1 MALPVSVVAGQFIRV
16 PQDPLIERIAAGAGM
31 DAADDWI
38 AERAGKGD
46 IVITADIPLASRCV
60 KAGAEVIAPNGKPFT
75 EAIDR
80 HDPCGPQ
87 SHDRSAFL
95 RRSDRRPEILLAARP
110 LGVPLGARPDHPP
123 HPAPARGSNRTET
136 ELNRMAPPLIQLKE
150 IKLTFGGT
158 PLLSGV
164 ELSVSAGERV
174 CLIGRNGS
182 GKSTLLKIAAGLVQ
196 PDSGSRFVQPGATIR
211 YLPQEPDFSGFATT
225 LAYVEA
231 GLAPGDDHY
240 QATYLL
246 EQLGLHGDEDPA
258 HLSGG
263 EARRTALA
271 HVLAP
276 SPDILLLDEPT
287 NHLDLTTIEWL
298 ESELDSRRCA
308 LVIIS
313 HDRRFLSNLSRSTAW
328 LDRGQI
334 RQIDRGFSA
343 FEAWRDEVLAEE
355 ERDQHKLDRKIVN
368 EEHWLRYG
376 VSGRRKRNVKRL
388 GNLHALRQQRRDYR
402 GAAGNANLAA
412 AEADKS
418 GKLVIEAKNI
428 SRTYGE
434 RKIVDDFSIRV
445 QRGDRIGI
453 VGPNGA
459 GKTTLIDMLTG
470 GSPPDSGTIRFGAN
484 IEMATLDQHRES
496 LDPKSTLAE
505 ALTGGR
511 GDHVMVGGKPKHVV
525 SYMKDFLFA
534 QEQMRTPLEVLS
546 GGERGRL
553 MLARALAKP
562 SNLLVLDE
570 PTNDLD
576 LETLDVLEEMLGDY
590 EGTVI
595 LISHDR
601 DFLDRVV
608 TSVIAPE
615 GDGRWIEYAG
625 GYTDMLAQRGAD
637 LKREAVKAAAVERDK
652 TDVSQRASG
661 RDKTPAQFQR
671 EARAGHA
678 AEDHRQIAGRDRQ
691 TAAPS

>member
-1 MALPVSVVAGQFIRV
+1 
-16 PQDPLIERIAAGAGM
+16 
-31 DAADDWI
+31 
-38 AERAGKGD
+38 
-46 IVITADIPLASRCV
+46 
-60 KAGAEVIAPNGKPFT
+60 
-75 EAIDR
+75 
-80 HDPCGPQ
+80 
-87 SHDRSAFL
+87 
-95 RRSDRRPEILLAARP
+95 
-110 LGVPLGARPDHPP
+110 
-123 HPAPARGSNRTET
+123 
-136 ELNRMAPPLIQLKE
+136 MAPPLIQLKD
-150 IKLTFGGT
+150 IALTFGGT

-164 ELSVSAGERV
+164 ELSVSASERV

-182 GKSTLLKIAAGLVQ
+182 GKSTLLKIAAGLVE
-196 PDSGSRFVQPGATIR
+196 PDKGSRFVQPGATIR

-240 QATYLL
+240 QARYVL
-246 EQLGLHGDEDPA
+246 EQLGLRGDEDPA
-258 HLSGG
+258 HVSGG
-263 EARRTALA
+263 EARRAALA
-271 HVLAP
+271 RVLAP

-287 NHLDLTTIEWL
+287 NHLDLSTIERL
-298 ESELDSRRCA
+298 ESELGSRRSA
-308 LVIIS
+308 LVMIS

-334 RQIDRGFSA
+334 RQIDRGFGA

-355 ERDQHKLDRKIVN
+355 EREQHKLDRKIVN

-388 GNLHALRQQRRDYR
+388 GNLHSLRQQRRDYR
-402 GAAGNANLAA
+402 GATGNASLAA
-412 AEADKS
+412 AEAEKS
-418 GKLVIEAKNI
+418 GKLVIEAKGI
-428 SRTYGE
+428 TKAYGE
-434 RKIVDDFSIRV
+434 RKIVDGFSIRV

-459 GKTTLIDMLTG
+459 GKTTLVNLLTG
-470 GSPPDSGTIRFGAN
+470 ADAPDSGSLRLGAN

-511 GDHVMVGGKPKHVV
+511 GDHIMVGGKPKHVV

-590 EGTVI
+590 DGTVI

-608 TSVIAPE
+608 TSVIVPE
-615 GDGRWIEYAG
+615 GNGRWIEYAG

-637 LKREAVKAAAVERDK
+637 LKREPAKPADEERKETRAAASPSATPKRRLNFNEKHALETLPKTMTKLQAEIARQQKMLDDPDLYTRDRK
-652 TDVSQRASG
+652 KFDRASAAIA
-661 RDKTPAQFQR
+661 TAQQ
-671 EARAGHA
+671 ELAT
-678 AEDHRQIAGRDRQ
+678 AEDRWLELEVLREEIEQA
-691 TAAPS
+691 

>member
-1 MALPVSVVAGQFIRV
+1 
-16 PQDPLIERIAAGAGM
+16 
-31 DAADDWI
+31 
-38 AERAGKGD
+38 
-46 IVITADIPLASRCV
+46 
-60 KAGAEVIAPNGKPFT
+60 
-75 EAIDR
+75 
-80 HDPCGPQ
+80 
-87 SHDRSAFL
+87 
-95 RRSDRRPEILLAARP
+95 
-110 LGVPLGARPDHPP
+110 
-123 HPAPARGSNRTET
+123 
-136 ELNRMAPPLIQLKE
+136 MAPPLIQLKD
-150 IKLTFGGT
+150 IALTFGGT
-158 PLLSGV
+158 PLLAGV
-164 ELSVSAGERV
+164 ELSVSTGERV

-182 GKSTLLKIAAGLVQ
+182 GKSTLLKIAAGMIE
-196 PDSGSRFVQPGATIR
+196 PDRGSRFVQPGATIR
-211 YLPQEPDFSGFATT
+211 YLPQEPDFSGFDTT

-231 GLAPGDDHY
+231 GLNPGDDHY
-240 QATYLL
+240 QARYLV
-246 EQLGLHGDEDPA
+246 EQLGLSGFEDPA
-258 HLSGG
+258 HISGG

-271 HVLAP
+271 RVLAP

-298 ESELDSRRCA
+298 EGELASRRCA

-328 LDRGQI
+328 LDRGRI
-334 RQIDRGFSA
+334 KQIDRGFSA
-343 FEAWRDEVLAEE
+343 FESWRDEVLAEE

-388 GNLHALRQQRRDYR
+388 GNLHALRDQRRTYR
-402 GAAGNANLAA
+402 GATGNANLAA

-428 SRTYGE
+428 SKSFGD
-434 RKIVDDFSIRV
+434 RKIIEGFSIRV

-470 GSPPDSGTIRFGAN
+470 GSPPDSGTIRLGAN

-496 LDPKSTLAE
+496 LDPKSTLAD
-505 ALTGGR
+505 ALTGG
-511 GDHVMVGGKPKHVV
+511 GSDHVMIGGKPKHVV

-553 MLARALAKP
+553 MLARSLAKA

-637 LKREAVKAAAVERDK
+637 LKRETVAKVADEKRESKAAPPSGAAKRRLNFNEKHALETLPK
-652 TDVSQRASG
+652 TIVKLQADIAKHQRFLDDPDLYKKDRKKFDSAS
-661 RDKTPAQFQR
+661 DALTKAQK
-671 EARAGHA
+671 ELAE
-678 AEDHRQIAGRDRQ
+678 AEDKWLELEVLREEIEQA
-691 TAAPS
+691 

>member
-1 MALPVSVVAGQFIRV
+1 
-16 PQDPLIERIAAGAGM
+16 
-31 DAADDWI
+31 
-38 AERAGKGD
+38 
-46 IVITADIPLASRCV
+46 
-60 KAGAEVIAPNGKPFT
+60 
-75 EAIDR
+75 
-80 HDPCGPQ
+80 
-87 SHDRSAFL
+87 
-95 RRSDRRPEILLAARP
+95 
-110 LGVPLGARPDHPP
+110 
-123 HPAPARGSNRTET
+123 
-136 ELNRMAPPLIQLKE
+136 MAPPLIQLKD

-164 ELSVSAGERV
+164 ELSVSSDERV

-182 GKSTLLKIAAGLVQ
+182 GKSTLLRIAAGLVEA
-196 PDSGSRFVQPGATIR
+196 DSGSRFVQPGATIR

-231 GLAPGDDHY
+231 GLGPGDDHY
-240 QATYLL
+240 QARYVL

-258 HLSGG
+258 NVSGG
-263 EARRTALA
+263 EARRAALA
-271 HVLAP
+271 RVLAP

-298 ESELDSRRCA
+298 ESELAGRRSA

-355 ERDQHKLDRKIVN
+355 ERDQHKLDRKIVD
-368 EEHWLRYG
+368 G
-376 VSGRRKRNVKRL
+376 
-388 GNLHALRQQRRDYR
+388 
-402 GAAGNANLAA
+402 
-412 AEADKS
+412 
-418 GKLVIEAKNI
+418 
-428 SRTYGE
+428 
-434 RKIVDDFSIRV
+434 FSIRV

-470 GSPPDSGTIRFGAN
+470 ANPPDTGSIRFGAN

-496 LDPKSTLAE
+496 LDPKSTLAD
-505 ALTGGR
+505 ALTGG
-511 GDHVMVGGKPKHVV
+511 GSDNVMVGGKPKHVV

-637 LKREAVKAAAVERDK
+637 LKREAVKAGAEEKKD
-652 TDVSQRASG
+652 S
-661 RDKTPAQFQR
+661 
-671 EARAGHA
+671 RAGAPSTASKRKFNFKDKHA
-678 AEDHRQIAGRDRQ
+678 LETLPKTMAKLQAEIAKQQRHLDDPNLYRKDRKRFDTASAALTTAQKELKEAEDKWLELEVMREEIEQA
-691 TAAPS
+691 